1 MTKIVD
7 SVLKSGGDVATKS
20 DWKTMDR
27 KPYKQHRKKGG
38 NWCQMDG
45 SDILNEWN
53 GNELQS
59 VEENKVRKYKL
70 HRKELTI

>member
-20 DWKTMDR
+20 DWKRWIT
-27 KPYKQHRKKGG
+27 KPYKRHQKKAG

-53 GNELQS
+53 GDELRS
-59 VEENKVRKYKL
+59 VEENRVRKYKS